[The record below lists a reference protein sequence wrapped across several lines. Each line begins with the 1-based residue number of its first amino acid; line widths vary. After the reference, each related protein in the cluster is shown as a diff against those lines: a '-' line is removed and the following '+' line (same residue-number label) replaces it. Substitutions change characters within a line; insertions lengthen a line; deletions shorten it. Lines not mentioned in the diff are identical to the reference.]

1 MRDILENAHEHRDDG
16 YGRAQKAEK
25 REMPKRFYKQVRVAP
40 FEGGFAVLLD
50 GKKLKT
56 PSKIEVNVPNEA
68 VANVIA
74 KEFDVQK
81 THVDA
86 STMPFT
92 RLINSTLEAKA
103 KIEPELIEE
112 IVKYAGTDLLLYRS
126 NSPKE
131 LVEAQELHWDKVL
144 SELAQKFSVKF
155 FPTIGIIHISQ
166 PEATLKR
173 LSDVLNG
180 LDKFTLMAL
189 ASITSLSGSG
199 LLSIALFEK
208 LISSDEAWAA
218 AHVDEDF
225 NDKIWGADVEAQ
237 KRRKIRR
244 QEFDIAIRLI
254 DFMR

>member
-1 MRDILENAHEHRDDG
+1 MRDILEDAHEHRDDG

-25 REMPKRFYKQVRVAP
+25 REMPKRFYKAVSVAAV
-40 FEGGFAVLLD
+40 GDGFAVLLD
-50 GKKLKT
+50 GKKLKS

-81 THVDA
+81 THIDA

-92 RLINSTLEAKA
+92 RLINSTLEANVG
-103 KIEPELIEE
+103 IEPELIVE

-126 NSPKE
+126 DSPKE

-144 SELAQKFSVKF
+144 AELAQKLSVKF
-155 FPTIGIIHISQ
+155 LPTVGIIHKSQ
-166 PEATLKR
+166 PDVTLKR
-173 LSDVLNG
+173 LSETLNG

-199 LLSIALFEK
+199 LLSIALFEG
-208 LISSDEAWAA
+208 LISSDEAWNA

-244 QEFDIAIRLI
+244 QEFDIALKLI
-254 DFMR
+254 DLMR